1 MHGIQGTERQHVLAR
16 IFFFVYRYL
25 CLHSRYYICYIF
37 FSSLHGS
44 GQRKLHSRRHLYKQL
59 KKKTKKKNYFSF
71 LLQIALKF
79 NHLIKKACCD
89 AKQENT
95 TYIAKMWLQ
104 RSHPDREDPSL
115 NYGCHDMQRD
125 SAATLNALA
134 ETQRYFFPLFW
145 FWAHWIEAI
154 LTIGPIF
161 TQIARAMFA
170 YLQKSVRRLV
180 NCHQSRNGPGPPR
193 LYFIFFP
200 RHVSRGRECRWSKV
214 HDVSLL

>member
-1 MHGIQGTERQHVLAR
+1 
-16 IFFFVYRYL
+16 
-25 CLHSRYYICYIF
+25 
-37 FSSLHGS
+37 
-44 GQRKLHSRRHLYKQL
+44 
-59 KKKTKKKNYFSF
+59 
-71 LLQIALKF
+71 
-79 NHLIKKACCD
+79 
-89 AKQENT
+89 
-95 TYIAKMWLQ
+95 MWLQ
-104 RSHPDREDPSL
+104 RSHPDCEDPSL

-170 YLQKSVRRLV
+170 YQQKSVRRLV

-193 LYFIFFP
+193 LYFIFFFLVTLVEA
-200 RHVSRGRECRWSKV
+200 VSAGEAEFMTSASSDLSLCQRGVHALQEYPQLSCTYVFQGRKIQPWKGPNWNPNMTVWLMKMVSCEGLDFELRKVKREGYV
-214 HDVSLL
+214 GTQ